1 MTQVRFRGSAAAG
14 PGRYLL
20 PSPVDW
26 LPGSR
31 RWWCCTVSPD
41 PRRLSCFPRQRST
54 RDGAPVV
61 SLGASVLIFPADT
74 HTRFTRWAASA
85 RKSTGNRTSMPRS
98 VRLPWTSSGQTAR
111 AATRQSSGSSSWQLT
126 SMLRSATRGTPPRP
140 DTVPG
145 QTPRSAGPRPPPPG

>member
-1 MTQVRFRGSAAAG
+1 MVVLYRFARSQA
-14 PGRYLL
+14 
-20 PSPVDW
+20 V
-26 LPGSR
+26 
-31 RWWCCTVSPD
+31 
-41 PRRLSCFPRQRST
+41 SCFPRQRST

-126 SMLRSATRGTPPRP
+126 SMLRSATRGTPPSSRY
-140 DTVPG
+140 
-145 QTPRSAGPRPPPPG
+145 SARTDAPVRRTTPPPG